1 MKAGKLFMAVIL
13 FLAAGAMAQVQPPPR
28 NPPAPAQLGPRP
40 ADPLTAE
47 ERERAVNV
55 AREEA
60 LRRNELQREQ
70 FSFVGVELVVLKSDA
85 QRPPE
90 PDPSMRHAAVLFY
103 RYDRND
109 GLQVLVALNNGQ
121 VRSLERVR
129 GESVPVGREEVER
142 AAELAL
148 RDAAVTRLLGDS
160 ARTFRVGIAQSDREN
175 TIEGLRVLGA
185 GPEDPCSRQ
194 RCVDLFFRA
203 GGNYIA
209 GNRVLV
215 NLSTRTVRVTS
226 TRR

>member
-13 FLAAGAMAQVQPPPR
+13 FLAAAATAQVQPPPR

-90 PDPSMRHAAVLFY
+90 PARSMRHAAVLFY
-103 RYDRND
+103 RYDRSD

-148 RDAAVTRLLGDS
+148 RDVAVTRLLGDS
-160 ARTFRVGIAQSDREN
+160 ARTFKVGIAQSAQEN

-185 GPEDPCSRQ
+185 DPDDPCSRQ
-194 RCVDLFFRA
+194 RCVDLFFRV